1 MKKIL
6 YIIIILT
13 LNHLGSIQAQE
24 KLAQTGFQFLSVISD
39 ARAAALAGSVT
50 SLETQSSSLFF
61 NPATMSLDTNFINI
75 SFSLNN
81 WIADIKHQN
90 FSLSISPADGLY
102 GVFGVSLQTVDY
114 GEILGTVVSNTE
126 KGYEDLGLIN
136 ASALALGIGYS
147 KRISD
152 KFSVGGQI
160 KWVKQSLG
168 ESTIGTD
175 PLNTEKVTNKL
186 STLSFDF
193 GTLYKTGFKSLAF
206 GMSVRNFST
215 EVKYAS
221 EGFQL
226 PLKFSMGIS
235 MDMLD
240 LVSFDDRSYHS
251 LILSIDAINASS
263 HKGQVSF
270 GVDYKFLNIF
280 SLRGGYITNNHENK
294 FAVGLGIS
302 FIGFTFDYALT
313 PYGVL
318 GNINRFTFRYNL

>member
-6 YIIIILT
+6 YITFLLVLCLIQ
-13 LNHLGSIQAQE
+13 NIQAQE

-50 SLETQSSSLFF
+50 SLENQSSSLFF
-61 NPATMSLDTNFINI
+61 NPATMSLDTNFINV

-90 FSLSISPADGLY
+90 FSLSINPADGLY
-102 GVFGVSLQTVDY
+102 GVFGVSLQIVDY
-114 GEILGTVVSNTE
+114 GEILGTVVSSSE
-126 KGYEDLGLIN
+126 KGYEDIGLID
-136 ASALALGIGYS
+136 ASALALGLGYS

-175 PLNTEKVTNKL
+175 PLNIEKVNNRI

-206 GMSVRNFST
+206 GMSVRNFSP

-235 MDMLD
+235 MNVLD
-240 LVSFDDRSYHS
+240 FASADVQKYHS

-270 GVDYKFLNIF
+270 GVDYKFLNVF

-294 FAVGLGIS
+294 FAVGIGVS